1 MDPARLKPEL
11 LLFDFGGVL
20 VEFAGPKELG
30 RHLRWPSTPEVI
42 LKRWTECPHT
52 DEFERGQLS
61 PVQWA
66 ERFIRAWDVDLKPEE
81 FLARFTTW
89 SRRVLPGARELLEQL
104 RTRYRLAALS
114 NSNELHW
121 ERNTNE
127 LRIIELFEFAIS
139 SHQVG
144 LCKPDP
150 TIYKIALERAKVSSP
165 DAIVF
170 FDDLAANVE
179 AAKSVGLRAYQV
191 RGVEELRERV
201 VTEGLL

>member
-1 MDPARLKPEL
+1 MPTKTEL
-11 LLFDFGGVL
+11 LLFDLGGVL

-52 DEFERGQLS
+52 EEFERGKLS
-61 PVQWA
+61 PTEWA
-66 ERFIRAWDVDLKPEE
+66 ERFVRDWDVNLSPEE
-81 FLARFTTW
+81 LLTKFTTW
-89 SRRVLPGARELLEQL
+89 SRRVLPGAKELLEQL
-104 RTRYRLAALS
+104 RSRYRLAALS

-121 ERNTNE
+121 ERNTRE
-127 LRIIELFEFAIS
+127 LRLIELFEFAIS

-150 TIYKIALERAKVSSP
+150 EIFKIAIERAKVSSP

-179 AAKSVGLRAYQV
+179 AAKAAGLRAYQV
-191 RGVEELRERV
+191 RGVEELRDRLIRER
-201 VTEGLL
+201 LL

>member
-1 MDPARLKPEL
+1 MSPNPEL
-11 LLFDFGGVL
+11 LLFDLGGVL

-30 RHLRWPSTPEVI
+30 QHLPWPSTPEVI

-52 DEFERGQLS
+52 DEFERGKLS
-61 PVQWA
+61 PAEWA
-66 ERFIRAWDVDLKPEE
+66 ERFIRDWDVNLTPEE
-81 FLARFTTW
+81 FLAKFTTW
-89 SRRVLPGARELLEQL
+89 SRRVLPGARELLEKL
-104 RTRYRLAALS
+104 RHRYRLAALS

-127 LRIIELFEFAIS
+127 LRILELFEFAIS
-139 SHQVG
+139 SHEIG

-150 TIYKIALERAKVSSP
+150 QIYKVALERAKVSSP

-170 FDDLAANVE
+170 FDDLAANVN

-191 RGVEELRERV
+191 RGVDELRERILA
-201 VTEGLL
+201 EGLV

>member
-1 MDPARLKPEL
+1 MPNKPEL

-30 RHLRWPSTPEVI
+30 QHLRWSSTPAVI
-42 LKRWTECPHT
+42 LQRWVQCPHT
-52 DEFERGQLS
+52 DEFERGKLT
-61 PVQWA
+61 PRAWA
-66 ERFIRAWDVDLKPEE
+66 EQFIRDWDVDLTPDE
-81 FLARFTTW
+81 FLAKFTTW
-89 SRRVLPGARELLEQL
+89 SRRVLPGAKELLEAL
-104 RTRYRLAALS
+104 RPRYRLAALS

-144 LCKPDP
+144 LCKPHPD
-150 TIYKIALERAKVSSP
+150 IYQIAIDRAKVSSP
-165 DAIVF
+165 EAIVF

-179 AAKSVGLRAYQV
+179 AARAAGMRAYQV
-191 RGVEELRERV
+191 RGVDALRQRLIDEA
-201 VTEGLL
+201 LL

>member
-1 MDPARLKPEL
+1 MPVKPEL

-30 RHLRWPSTPEVI
+30 QHLRWSSTPETI

-52 DEFERGQLS
+52 EEFERGQLS

-66 ERFIRAWDVDLKPEE
+66 ERFIRDWDVNLKPDE
-81 FLARFTTW
+81 FLTKFTTW
-89 SRRVLPGARELLEQL
+89 SRRVLPGANELLEQL
-104 RTRYRLAALS
+104 RSRYRLAALS

-121 ERNTNE
+121 ERNTHE

-150 TIYKIALERAKVSSP
+150 QIFTIAVERANVSSP
-165 DAIVF
+165 NAIVF

-179 AAKSVGLRAYQV
+179 AAKAAGLRAYQV
-191 RGVEELRERV
+191 RGVEELRDRLIHER
-201 VTEGLL
+201 LL

>member
-1 MDPARLKPEL
+1 M
-11 LLFDFGGVL
+11 LFDFGGVL

-30 RHLRWPSTPEVI
+30 QHLNWPSTPEVI

-52 DEFERGQLS
+52 DEFERGMLS
-61 PVQWA
+61 PAQWA
-66 ERFIRAWDVDLKPEE
+66 ERFIRDWDVNLTPVQ
-81 FLARFTTW
+81 FLPKFTTW

-104 RTRYRLAALS
+104 RPRYRLAALS

-121 ERNTNE
+121 ERNTTE

-144 LCKPDP
+144 LCKPHPD
-150 TIYKIALERAKVSSP
+150 IYKAAIDRANVSSP

-179 AAKSVGLRAYQV
+179 AAKSAGMRAHQV
-191 RGVEELRERV
+191 RGVDDLRARLMS
-201 VTEGLL
+201 EGLL

>member
-1 MDPARLKPEL
+1 M
-11 LLFDFGGVL
+11 
-20 VEFAGPKELG
+20 
-30 RHLRWPSTPEVI
+30 RWSSTPDVI
-42 LKRWTECPHT
+42 LQRWVTCPHT
-52 DEFERGQLS
+52 DEFERGKLT
-61 PVQWA
+61 PPEWA
-66 ERFIRAWDVDLKPEE
+66 ERFIRDWDVDLPRDE
-81 FLARFTTW
+81 FLAKFTTW
-89 SRRVLPGARELLEQL
+89 SRRVLPGAKELLEQL

-144 LCKPDP
+144 WCKPHAD
-150 TIYKIALERAKVSSP
+150 IYKVAIDRANVSSP

-179 AAKSVGLRAYQV
+179 AAKAAGMRAYQV
-191 RGVEELRERV
+191 RGVDQLRDRLIA
-201 VTEGLL
+201 EGLL

>member
-1 MDPARLKPEL
+1 MPTKPEL

-30 RHLRWPSTPEVI
+30 QHLRWPSTPEVI
-42 LKRWTECPHT
+42 LKRWTECRHT
-52 DEFERGQLS
+52 DAFERGKLS
-61 PVQWA
+61 PAEWA
-66 ERFIRAWDVDLKPEE
+66 ERFIRDWDVNLSPEE
-81 FLARFTTW
+81 FLTKFTTW
-89 SRRVLPGARELLEQL
+89 SRRVLPGAKELLEQL
-104 RTRYRLAALS
+104 RQRYRLAALS

-127 LRIIELFEFAIS
+127 LRLLELFEFAIS
-139 SHQVG
+139 SHEVG

-150 TIYKIALERAKVSSP
+150 QIYTIALERANVSSP

-191 RGVEELRERV
+191 RGVEGLRARIV
-201 VTEGLL
+201 SEGLL

>member
-1 MDPARLKPEL
+1 MKPEL

-30 RHLRWPSTPEVI
+30 QHLRWDSTPEVI
-42 LKRWTECPHT
+42 LDRWTKCPHT
-52 DEFERGQLS
+52 DDFERGRLS

-66 ERFIRAWDVDLKPEE
+66 ERFIQAWDVDLDPEQ
-81 FLARFTTW
+81 FLAKFTTW

-104 RTRYRLAALS
+104 RPRYRLAALS

-144 LCKPDP
+144 VCKPDP

-179 AAKSVGLRAYQV
+179 AAKSIGLRAYQV
-191 RGVEELRERV
+191 RGVDELRVRLYDED
-201 VTEGLL
+201 LLQTRSA

>member
-30 RHLRWPSTPEVI
+30 QHLRWGSTPEVI
-42 LKRWTECPHT
+42 LERWTKCPHT
-52 DEFERGQLS
+52 DDFERGRLT
-61 PVQWA
+61 PPEWA
-66 ERFIRAWDVDLKPEE
+66 ARFIHDWDVNLTPDE

-89 SRRVLPGARELLEQL
+89 SRRILPGAKELLEQL
-104 RTRYRLAALS
+104 RGRYRLGALS

-127 LRIIELFEFAIS
+127 LRIIELFELAIS

-150 TIYKIALERAKVSSP
+150 RIYKVAVERANVSSP
-165 DAIVF
+165 DRIVF

-179 AAKSVGLRAYQV
+179 AAKAAGLRAYQV
-191 RGVEELRERV
+191 RGVDELRDRLIRERF
-201 VTEGLL
+201 L